1 MSAIVNLPIT
11 DWQQPFSA
19 ELQDQAIQA
28 LEHGDVLVF
37 PHLGFEMSEDEQQF
51 LSPSIIG
58 KSKNVSF
65 DINNG
70 KLQGSSVDE
79 NATVLLQQMMRRY
92 AVFSKDLIVH
102 LFPQYQQDLIQ
113 SRTSYR
119 PLEVTGRA
127 TSWRKDDSRLHV
139 DSFPATPVQDK
150 RILRVFTNVNPVG
163 KPRSWRLGEPFE
175 KVAQRFLPHISGPAW
190 GARGFMNAVGLTKS
204 LRSAYDHYMLRMH
217 DSMKAD
223 LEYQATADHLAYEF
237 PAGSTWIV
245 YTDHASHAAMGGQYM
260 FEQTFYLPVSA
271 MHDEQQAP
279 QRILERMTQKTLL

>member
-11 DWQQPFSA
+11 DWQQSFSA
-19 ELQDQAIQA
+19 ELQNQAIRA

-37 PHLGFEMSEDEQQF
+37 PHLGFEMTESEKQF

-70 KLQGSSVDE
+70 SLQGSSVDE

-92 AVFSKDLIVH
+92 AVFSKELMNH
-102 LFPQYQQDLIQ
+102 LFPQYQKELIQ

-119 PLEVTGRA
+119 PLEIAGRT
-127 TSWRKDDSRLHV
+127 TSWRKDDTRLHV

-150 RILRVFTNVNPVG
+150 RILRVFTNVNPTG

-175 KVAQRFLPHISGPAW
+175 KVAQRFLPHISGSAW

-223 LEYQATADHLAYEF
+223 LEYQATVDHLAHEF

-245 YTDHASHAAMGGQYM
+245 YTDHASHAAMAGQYV

>member
-19 ELQDQAIQA
+19 ELQDQAIQS

-92 AVFSKDLIVH
+92 AIFSKDLIVH

>member
-11 DWQQPFSA
+11 DLQQPFSA
-19 ELQDQAIQA
+19 DLQDQAIRA

-37 PHLGFEMSEDEQQF
+37 PNLGFEMSENEKQF
-51 LSPSIIG
+51 LSPLIIG

-70 KLQGSSVDE
+70 TLQGSSVDE

-92 AVFSKDLIVH
+92 AIFSKGLMDH
-102 LFPQYQQDLIQ
+102 LFPQYQQELIQ

-119 PLEVTGRA
+119 PLEIAGRT
-127 TSWRKDDSRLHV
+127 TSWRKDDTRLHV

-204 LRSAYDHYMLRMH
+204 LRSAYDHYMLKMH

-223 LEYQATADHLAYEF
+223 LEYQATVDHLAHEF

-245 YTDHASHAAMGGQYM
+245 YTDHASHAAMAGQYV

>member
-19 ELQDQAIQA
+19 ELQDQAIRA
-28 LEHGDVLVF
+28 LEQGDVLVF
-37 PHLGFEMSEDEQQF
+37 PNLGFEMSEIESQF

-70 KLQGSSVDE
+70 TLQGSSVDE
-79 NATVLLQQMMRRY
+79 NATVLLQQMMHRY
-92 AVFSKDLIVH
+92 ANFSKGLMDH
-102 LFPQYQQDLIQ
+102 LFPQYQQELIQ

-119 PLEVTGRA
+119 PLEIAGRT
-127 TSWRKDDSRLHV
+127 TSWRKDDTRLHV

-175 KVAQRFLPHISGPAW
+175 NVAQRFLPHIAGPAW

-223 LEYQATADHLAYEF
+223 LEYQTTVDHLAYEF

-245 YTDHASHAAMGGQYM
+245 YTDHVSHAAMAGQYV
-260 FEQTFYLPVSA
+260 FEQTFYLPVAA

-279 QRILERMTQKTLL
+279 QRILERMTKKALL

>member
-11 DWQQPFSA
+11 DWQQPFPA
-19 ELQDQAIQA
+19 ELQDQAIRA
-28 LEHGDVLVF
+28 LEQGDVLFF
-37 PHLGFEMSEDEQQF
+37 PNLSFEMSESETQF
-51 LSPSIIG
+51 LSPTIIG

-70 KLQGSSVDE
+70 KLQGSIVDE
-79 NATVLLQQMMRRY
+79 NATVLLQQMMHRY
-92 AVFSKDLIVH
+92 AMFSKGLMDH

-119 PLEVTGRA
+119 PLEIAGRIS
-127 TSWRKDDSRLHV
+127 SWRKDDTRLHV

-163 KPRSWRLGEPFE
+163 KARSWRLGEPFE
-175 KVAQRFLPHISGPAW
+175 KVAQRFLPHISSPIW
-190 GARGFMNAVGLTKS
+190 GAHGFLNAVGITKS

-217 DSMKAD
+217 DGMKAD
-223 LEYQATADHLAYEF
+223 LEYQAAVDHLAYDF

-245 YTDHASHAAMGGQYM
+245 YTDHVSHAAMEGQYV
-260 FEQTFYLPVSA
+260 FEQTFYLPVAA

-279 QRILERMTQKTLL
+279 QRILERLTQKSLL